1 MKTLHLVSACAA
13 IVRLVAILISG
24 TAYARSMGQR
34 YVHALASQL
43 VTVNNTGRVYVDQTL
58 DEFYHGIFQQPVG

>member
-13 IVRLVAILISG
+13 LVILAAILIGG
-24 TAYARSMGQR
+24 TAYA
-34 YVHALASQL
+34 LAGQL
-43 VTVNNTGRVYVDQTL
+43 VTVNNTGSVYVDQTL